1 MGEKT
6 AGLVKIIGITVLL
19 VLLWCILVWQ
29 SPLSFLT
36 PNNFENLLRRTALY
50 GVLGI
55 GVAFV
60 IISSGID
67 LSIGSLVCLSACL
80 LALFLQVD
88 YVPIGE
94 VDVWQVRKDEQSIS
108 VSIDHGFSTGDQL
121 WYYKDRRNKGLVTV
135 VGIDDGQEIA
145 GHKVAILT
153 VDPPPQ
159 RDQDSEDGE
168 KVGSISLTLA
178 VDSIDGTMVKLDSS
192 APKLKHNDK
201 ILFVHSTSS
210 GREKVIEQAKS
221 DNAIEIGDEDSGLD
235 NTFRAVPI
243 RKTPYMSIPL
253 ALLSVL
259 GIVLTL
265 GVIHGVL
272 ITKLK
277 MQPFVVTLC
286 GLLIYRGLSRWLTS
300 DQTVGFIEYQETLGA
315 VATGRW
321 ETGLCFMP
329 TKVET
334 ADGQGSE
341 SWQMVWDTALGAESF
356 GIPYSFFIFAFVTV
370 AAIVFLNLTVW
381 GRHLQAV
388 GRNEEAARYSGI
400 NTNRITILA
409 YILCAVLTGVG
420 GIMFAIDSNSIAPSS
435 FGNFFELYAIA
446 AAVLGGCSLRGG
458 EGSILG
464 VVVGTALMQTL
475 YNSIVLLKI
484 PDELEFTI
492 IGAVILF
499 GVAADELTRMLA
511 SRFRSKE

>member
-1 MGEKT
+1 MGDRGT
-6 AGLVKIIGITVLL
+6 GLLKIAGITTLL
-19 VLLWCILVWQ
+19 LLLWCILIWE

-36 PNNFENLLRRTALY
+36 PNNLENLLRRTALY

-67 LSIGSLVCLSACL
+67 LSIGSLVCLAACL
-80 LALFLQVD
+80 LALFLHVD
-88 YVPIGE
+88 YVPVGQ
-94 VDVWQVRKDEQSIS
+94 VDVWQVRADASTIS
-108 VSIDHGFSTGDQL
+108 VAANHGFNEGDEL
-121 WYYKDRRNKGLVTV
+121 WYYKDRRNKGLV
-135 VGIDDGQEIA
+135 
-145 GHKVAILT
+145 KVAGIGGTEILDGTSVTVLT
-153 VDPPPQ
+153 VDPAPK
-159 RDQDSEDGE
+159 RDQDSEEG
-168 KVGSISLTLA
+168 KPVGKISSTFDVINYGGNA
-178 VDSIDGTMVKLDSS
+178 AELDSN

-201 ILFVHSTSS
+201 VLFVHNSETS
-210 GREKVIEQAKS
+210 REKTVDQAGE
-221 DNAIEIGDEDSGLD
+221 NNQLILTDEDSGL
-235 NTFRAVPI
+235 NAEFRAVPI

-253 ALLSVL
+253 ALLSVF
-259 GIVLTL
+259 GIVLCL
-265 GVIHGVL
+265 GVIHGLL
-272 ITKLK
+272 ITRLK

-286 GLLIYRGLSRWLTS
+286 GLLIYRGLSRWLTN
-300 DQTVGFIEYQETLGA
+300 DQTVGFIEYQETLGK

-321 ETGLCFMP
+321 ETGIQFMP
-329 TKVET
+329 VKVDP
-334 ADGQGSE
+334 AGDAS
-341 SWQMVWDTALGAESF
+341 SWKLVWDSAEGAQMF
-356 GIPYSFFIFAFVTV
+356 GIPYSFFIFLGVIFT
-370 AAIVFLNLTVW
+370 AIIFLNLTVW

-400 NTNRITILA
+400 STHRITTLA
-409 YILCAVLTGVG
+409 YVLCAVLTGLG
-420 GIMFAIDSNSIAPSS
+420 GVMFAIDSNSIAPSS

-499 GVAADELTRMLA
+499 GVAGDELTRMLA
-511 SRFRSKE
+511 AKFRSKEA

>member
-1 MGEKT
+1 MGDRGT
-6 AGLVKIIGITVLL
+6 GLLKIAGITTLL
-19 VLLWCILVWQ
+19 LLLWCILIWD

-36 PNNFENLLRRTALY
+36 TNNLENLLRRTALY

-67 LSIGSLVCLSACL
+67 LSIGSLVCLAACL
-80 LALFLQVD
+80 LALFLHVD
-88 YVPIGE
+88 YVPVGQ
-94 VDVWQVRKDEQSIS
+94 VDVWQVRADASTIS
-108 VSIDHGFSTGDQL
+108 VAANHGFNEGDEL
-121 WYYKDRRNKGLVTV
+121 WYYKDRRNKGLV
-135 VGIDDGQEIA
+135 
-145 GHKVAILT
+145 KVAGIGGTEILDGTSVTVLT
-153 VDPPPQ
+153 VDPAPK
-159 RDQDSEDGE
+159 RDQDSEEG
-168 KVGSISLTLA
+168 KPVGKISSTFDVINYGGNA
-178 VDSIDGTMVKLDSS
+178 AELDSN

-201 ILFVHSTSS
+201 VLFVHNSETS
-210 GREKVIEQAKS
+210 REKTVDQAGE
-221 DNAIEIGDEDSGLD
+221 NNQLILTDEDSGL
-235 NTFRAVPI
+235 NAEFRAVPI

-253 ALLSVL
+253 ALLSVF
-259 GIVLTL
+259 GIVLCL
-265 GVIHGVL
+265 GVIHGLL
-272 ITKLK
+272 ITRLK

-286 GLLIYRGLSRWLTS
+286 GLLIYRGLSRWLTN
-300 DQTVGFIEYQETLGA
+300 DQTVGFIEYQETLGK

-321 ETGLCFMP
+321 ETGIQFMP
-329 TKVET
+329 VKVDP
-334 ADGQGSE
+334 AGDAS
-341 SWQMVWDTALGAESF
+341 SWKLVWDSAEGAQMF
-356 GIPYSFFIFAFVTV
+356 GIPYSFFIFLGVIFT
-370 AAIVFLNLTVW
+370 AIIFLNLTVW

-400 NTNRITILA
+400 STHRITTLA
-409 YILCAVLTGVG
+409 YVLCAVLTGLG
-420 GIMFAIDSNSIAPSS
+420 GVMFAIDSNSIAPSS

-499 GVAADELTRMLA
+499 GVAGDELTRMLA
-511 SRFRSKE
+511 AKFRSKEA

>member
-1 MGEKT
+1 MGDRGT
-6 AGLVKIIGITVLL
+6 GLLKIAGITTLL
-19 VLLWCILVWQ
+19 LLLWCILIWE

-36 PNNFENLLRRTALY
+36 PNNLENLLRRTALY

-67 LSIGSLVCLSACL
+67 LSIGSLVCLAACL
-80 LALFLQVD
+80 LALFLHVD
-88 YVPIGE
+88 YVPVGQ
-94 VDVWQVRKDEQSIS
+94 VDVWQVRADASTIS
-108 VSIDHGFSTGDQL
+108 VAANHGFNEGDEL
-121 WYYKDRRNKGLVTV
+121 WYYKDRRNKGLV
-135 VGIDDGQEIA
+135 
-145 GHKVAILT
+145 KVAGIGGTEILDGTSVTVLT
-153 VDPPPQ
+153 VDPAPK
-159 RDQDSEDGE
+159 RDQDSEEG
-168 KVGSISLTLA
+168 KPVGKISSTFDVINYGGNA
-178 VDSIDGTMVKLDSS
+178 AELDSN

-201 ILFVHSTSS
+201 VLFVHNSETS
-210 GREKVIEQAKS
+210 REKTVDHAGENNQLILT
-221 DNAIEIGDEDSGLD
+221 DEDSGL
-235 NTFRAVPI
+235 NAEFRAVPI

-253 ALLSVL
+253 ALLSVF
-259 GIVLTL
+259 GIVLCL
-265 GVIHGVL
+265 GVIHGLL
-272 ITKLK
+272 ITRLK

-286 GLLIYRGLSRWLTS
+286 GLLIYRGLSRWLTN
-300 DQTVGFIEYQETLGA
+300 DQTVGFIEYQETLGK

-321 ETGLCFMP
+321 ETGIQFMP
-329 TKVET
+329 VKVDP
-334 ADGQGSE
+334 AGDAS
-341 SWQMVWDTALGAESF
+341 SWKLVWDSAEGAQMF
-356 GIPYSFFIFAFVTV
+356 GIPYSFFIFLGVIFT
-370 AAIVFLNLTVW
+370 AIIFLNLTVW

-400 NTNRITILA
+400 STHRITTLA
-409 YILCAVLTGVG
+409 YVLCAVLTGLG
-420 GIMFAIDSNSIAPSS
+420 GVMFAIDSNSIAPSS

-499 GVAADELTRMLA
+499 GVAGDELTRMLA
-511 SRFRSKE
+511 AKFRSKEA

>member
-1 MGEKT
+1 MGDRGT
-6 AGLVKIIGITVLL
+6 GLLKIAGITTLL
-19 VLLWCILVWQ
+19 LLLWCILVWE

-36 PNNFENLLRRTALY
+36 PNNLENLLRRTSLY

-67 LSIGSLVCLSACL
+67 LSIGSLVCLAACL

-88 YVPIGE
+88 YVPVGQVE
-94 VDVWQVRKDEQSIS
+94 VWQVRADASTIS
-108 VSIDHGFSTGDQL
+108 VAAEHGFKQGDEL
-121 WYYKDRRNKGLVTV
+121 WYYKDRRNKGLVKVVNIGDTELLDGNSVTV
-135 VGIDDGQEIA
+135 
-145 GHKVAILT
+145 LT
-153 VDPPPQ
+153 VEPPPK
-159 RDQDSEDGE
+159 RDQDSREE
-168 KVGSISLTLA
+168 KPLGKISSTFDVVNYEGKVA
-178 VDSIDGTMVKLDSS
+178 KLENS
-192 APKLKHNDK
+192 APGLKHNDK
-201 ILFVHSTSS
+201 ILFVHGNETP
-210 GREKVIEQAKS
+210 REKTIDQNGE
-221 DNAIEIGDEDSGLD
+221 DNQIILTDEDSGLNAD
-235 NTFRAVPI
+235 FRAVPI

-253 ALLSVL
+253 ALLSVF
-259 GIVLTL
+259 GIVLCL
-265 GVIHGVL
+265 GVIHGLL
-272 ITKLK
+272 ITRLK

-286 GLLIYRGLSRWLTS
+286 GLLIYRGLSRWLTN
-300 DQTVGFIEYQETLGA
+300 DQTVGFIEYQETLGK

-321 ETGLCFMP
+321 ETGIQFMP
-329 TKVET
+329 VKVDPT
-334 ADGQGSE
+334 NDAS
-341 SWQMVWDTALGAESF
+341 SWKLVWDSAEGAQMF
-356 GIPYSFFIFAFVTV
+356 GIPYSFFIFLAVIV
-370 AAIVFLNLTVW
+370 SAIIFLNLTVW

-400 NTNRITILA
+400 STHRITTLA
-409 YILCAVLTGVG
+409 YVLCAVLTGLG
-420 GIMFAIDSNSIAPSS
+420 GVMFAIDSNSIAPSS

-499 GVAADELTRMLA
+499 GVAGDELTRMLA
-511 SRFRSKE
+511 AKFRSKEA

>member
-1 MGEKT
+1 MGDRGT
-6 AGLVKIIGITVLL
+6 GLLKIAGITTLL
-19 VLLWCILVWQ
+19 LLLWCILIWE

-36 PNNFENLLRRTALY
+36 PNNLENLLRRTALY

-67 LSIGSLVCLSACL
+67 LSIGSLVCLAACL
-80 LALFLQVD
+80 LALFLHVD
-88 YVPIGE
+88 YVPVGQ
-94 VDVWQVRKDEQSIS
+94 VDVWQVRADASTIS
-108 VSIDHGFSTGDQL
+108 VAANHGFNEGDEL
-121 WYYKDRRNKGLVTV
+121 WYYKDRRNKGLV
-135 VGIDDGQEIA
+135 
-145 GHKVAILT
+145 KVAGIGGTEILDGTSVTVLT
-153 VDPPPQ
+153 VDPAPK
-159 RDQDSEDGE
+159 RDQDSEEG
-168 KVGSISLTLA
+168 KPVGKISSTFDVINYGGNA
-178 VDSIDGTMVKLDSS
+178 AELDSN

-201 ILFVHSTSS
+201 VLFVHNSETS
-210 GREKVIEQAKS
+210 REKTVDQAGE
-221 DNAIEIGDEDSGLD
+221 NNQLILTDEDSGL
-235 NTFRAVPI
+235 NAEFRAVPI

-253 ALLSVL
+253 ALLSVFV
-259 GIVLTL
+259 IVLCL
-265 GVIHGVL
+265 GVIHGLL
-272 ITKLK
+272 ITRLK

-286 GLLIYRGLSRWLTS
+286 GLLIYRGLSRWLTN
-300 DQTVGFIEYQETLGA
+300 DQTVGFIEYQETLGK

-321 ETGLCFMP
+321 ETGIQFMP
-329 TKVET
+329 VKVDP
-334 ADGQGSE
+334 AGDAS
-341 SWQMVWDTALGAESF
+341 SWKLVWDSAEGAQMF
-356 GIPYSFFIFAFVTV
+356 GIPYSFFLFLGVIFT
-370 AAIVFLNLTVW
+370 AIIFLNLTVW

-400 NTNRITILA
+400 STHRITTLA
-409 YILCAVLTGVG
+409 YVLCAVLTGLG
-420 GIMFAIDSNSIAPSS
+420 GVMFAIDSNSIAPSS

-499 GVAADELTRMLA
+499 GVAGDELTRMLA
-511 SRFRSKE
+511 AKFRSKEA

>member
-1 MGEKT
+1 MGDRGT
-6 AGLVKIIGITVLL
+6 GLLKIAGITTLL
-19 VLLWCILVWQ
+19 LLLWCILIWE

-36 PNNFENLLRRTALY
+36 PNNLENLLRRTALY

-67 LSIGSLVCLSACL
+67 LSIGSLVCLAACL
-80 LALFLQVD
+80 LALFLHVD
-88 YVPIGE
+88 YVPVGQ
-94 VDVWQVRKDEQSIS
+94 VDVWQVRADASTIS
-108 VSIDHGFSTGDQL
+108 VAANHGFNEGDEL
-121 WYYKDRRNKGLVTV
+121 WYYKDRRNKGLV
-135 VGIDDGQEIA
+135 
-145 GHKVAILT
+145 KVAGIGGTEILDGTSVTVLT
-153 VDPPPQ
+153 VDPAPK
-159 RDQDSEDGE
+159 RDQDSEEG
-168 KVGSISLTLA
+168 KPVGKISSTFDVINYGGDA
-178 VDSIDGTMVKLDSS
+178 AELDSN

-201 ILFVHSTSS
+201 VLFVHNSETS
-210 GREKVIEQAKS
+210 REKTVDQAGE
-221 DNAIEIGDEDSGLD
+221 NNQLILTDEDSGL
-235 NTFRAVPI
+235 NAEFRAVPI

-253 ALLSVL
+253 ALLSVF
-259 GIVLTL
+259 GIVLCL
-265 GVIHGVL
+265 GVIHGLL
-272 ITKLK
+272 ITRLK

-286 GLLIYRGLSRWLTS
+286 GLLIYRGLSRWLTN
-300 DQTVGFIEYQETLGA
+300 DQTVGFIEYQETLGK

-321 ETGLCFMP
+321 ETGIQFMP
-329 TKVET
+329 VKVDP
-334 ADGQGSE
+334 AGDAS
-341 SWQMVWDTALGAESF
+341 SWKLVWDSAEGAQMF
-356 GIPYSFFIFAFVTV
+356 GIPYSFFIFLGVIFT
-370 AAIVFLNLTVW
+370 AIIFLNLTVW

-400 NTNRITILA
+400 STHRITTLA
-409 YILCAVLTGVG
+409 YVLCAVLTGLG
-420 GIMFAIDSNSIAPSS
+420 GVMFAIDSNSIAPSS

-499 GVAADELTRMLA
+499 GVAGDELTRMLA
-511 SRFRSKE
+511 AKFRSKEA

>member
-1 MGEKT
+1 MGDRGT
-6 AGLVKIIGITVLL
+6 GLLKIAGITTLL
-19 VLLWCILVWQ
+19 LLLWCILIWE

-36 PNNFENLLRRTALY
+36 PNNLENLLRRTALY

-67 LSIGSLVCLSACL
+67 LSIGSLVCLAACL

-88 YVPIGE
+88 YVPVGQ
-94 VDVWQVRKDEQSIS
+94 VDVWQVRADDSTITVAAE
-108 VSIDHGFSTGDQL
+108 HGFQQGDEL
-121 WYYKDRRNKGLVTV
+121 WYYKDRRNKGLVKVVKIGETDLLNEKSVTV
-135 VGIDDGQEIA
+135 
-145 GHKVAILT
+145 LT
-153 VDPPPQ
+153 VDPPPK
-159 RDQDSEDGE
+159 RDQDSKEE
-168 KVGSISLTLA
+168 KPLGKISSTFDVLNYEGKKT
-178 VDSIDGTMVKLDSS
+178 KLDQT
-192 APKLKHNDK
+192 APPLKHNDK
-201 ILFVHSTSS
+201 ILFVHESQTA
-210 GREKVIEQAKS
+210 REKTIDQSGE
-221 DNAIEIGDEDSGLD
+221 DNQIILTDEDSGLNAD
-235 NTFRAVPI
+235 FRAVPI
-243 RKTPYMSIPL
+243 RKTPYMSIPF
-253 ALLSVL
+253 AILSVF
-259 GIVLTL
+259 GIVLSL
-265 GVIHGVL
+265 GIIHGFL
-272 ITKLK
+272 ITRLK

-286 GLLIYRGLSRWLTS
+286 GLLIYRGLSRWLTN
-300 DQTVGFIEYQETLGA
+300 DQTVGFIEYQETLGK

-321 ETGLCFMP
+321 ETGIQFMP
-329 TKVET
+329 VKVDPT
-334 ADGQGSE
+334 NDSSSWKLVWDAADGA
-341 SWQMVWDTALGAESF
+341 QMF
-356 GIPYSFFIFAFVTV
+356 GIPYSFFIFLTVIVT
-370 AAIVFLNLTVW
+370 AIIFLNLTVW

-400 NTNRITILA
+400 STHRITTLA
-409 YILCAVLTGVG
+409 YVLCAVLTGLG

-499 GVAADELTRMLA
+499 GVAGDELTRMLA
-511 SRFRSKE
+511 AKFRSKEV

>member
-1 MGEKT
+1 MGDRGT
-6 AGLVKIIGITVLL
+6 GLLKIAGITTLL
-19 VLLWCILVWQ
+19 LLLWCILVWE

-36 PNNFENLLRRTALY
+36 PNNLENLLRRTSLY

-67 LSIGSLVCLSACL
+67 LSIGSLVCLAACL

-88 YVPIGE
+88 YVPVGQVE
-94 VDVWQVRKDEQSIS
+94 VWQVRADASTIS
-108 VSIDHGFSTGDQL
+108 VAAEHGFKQGDEL
-121 WYYKDRRNKGLVTV
+121 WYYKDRRNKGLVKVVNIGDTELLDGKSVTV
-135 VGIDDGQEIA
+135 
-145 GHKVAILT
+145 LT
-153 VDPPPQ
+153 VEPPPK
-159 RDQDSEDGE
+159 RDQDSREE
-168 KVGSISLTLA
+168 KPLGKISSTFDVVNYEGKVA
-178 VDSIDGTMVKLDSS
+178 KLENS
-192 APKLKHNDK
+192 APGLKHNDK
-201 ILFVHSTSS
+201 ILFVHGNETP
-210 GREKVIEQAKS
+210 REKTIDQNGE
-221 DNAIEIGDEDSGLD
+221 DNQIILTDEDSGLNAD
-235 NTFRAVPI
+235 FRAVPI

-253 ALLSVL
+253 ALLSVF
-259 GIVLTL
+259 GIVLCL
-265 GVIHGVL
+265 GVIHGLL
-272 ITKLK
+272 ITRLK

-286 GLLIYRGLSRWLTS
+286 GLLIYRGLSRWLTN
-300 DQTVGFIEYQETLGA
+300 DQTVGFIEYQETLGK

-321 ETGLCFMP
+321 ETGIQFMP
-329 TKVET
+329 VKVDPT
-334 ADGQGSE
+334 NDTS
-341 SWQMVWDTALGAESF
+341 SWKLVWDSAEGAQMF
-356 GIPYSFFIFAFVTV
+356 GIPYSFFIFLAVIV
-370 AAIVFLNLTVW
+370 SAIIFLNLTVW

-400 NTNRITILA
+400 STHRITTLA
-409 YILCAVLTGVG
+409 YVLCAVLTGLG
-420 GIMFAIDSNSIAPSS
+420 GVMFAIDSNSIAPSS

-499 GVAADELTRMLA
+499 GVAGDELTRMLA
-511 SRFRSKE
+511 AKFRSKEA